1 MSKRLRNLAACLVS
15 SLLMLGVPFGAWA
28 IKGVPYAE
36 ENVTVSTTAIGVT
49 SGLCTTS
56 GIKTQGMVE
65 VLTESIRYTF
75 TGTTPSSSSHIA
87 DAKDIIEL
95 DHPSLWKA
103 VRAGSVDATV
113 KVTCFQ

>member
-1 MSKRLRNLAACLVS
+1 
-15 SLLMLGVPFGAWA
+15 MLGIPFEAWA

-36 ENVTVSTTAIGVT
+36 ENITVSTTAIGIT
-49 SGLCTTS
+49 SGLCTVS
-56 GIKTQGMVE
+56 GIKTPGMIE

-75 TGTTPSSSSHIA
+75 TGSAPDSGDHIA

-95 DHPSLWKA
+95 DHPNLWKA
-103 VRAGSVDATV
+103 VRAGSVDATI